1 MYYNEL
7 VKVERYVNQTYNCS
21 MSLLDG
27 FDEEVT
33 IMVNISNKI
42 SGREFEYFVG
52 YDKKDEKVVSVCCS
66 NQKSLKDDEFDLA
79 YTMID
84 LLNQEIIKTVKFMLE
99 ILN

>member
-1 MYYNEL
+1 MIDNNEL

-42 SGREFEYFVG
+42 SGRE
-52 YDKKDEKVVSVCCS
+52 
-66 NQKSLKDDEFDLA
+66 
-79 YTMID
+79 
-84 LLNQEIIKTVKFMLE
+84 
-99 ILN
+99 

>member
-1 MYYNEL
+1 MIDNNEL

-27 FDEEVT
+27 FD
-33 IMVNISNKI
+33 
-42 SGREFEYFVG
+42 
-52 YDKKDEKVVSVCCS
+52 
-66 NQKSLKDDEFDLA
+66 LA

-99 ILN
+99 LY

>member
-1 MYYNEL
+1 MIDNNEL

-33 IMVNISNKI
+33 IMINISNKI
-42 SGREFEYFVG
+42 SGR
-52 YDKKDEKVVSVCCS
+52 
-66 NQKSLKDDEFDLA
+66 EFDLA

-84 LLNQEIIKTVKFMLE
+84 LLNQEIIKTVKFMLG
-99 ILN
+99 LY